1 MLEQLSQKVSVLAV
15 LSALTISQSFAN
27 ERPDTIENDDE
38 IIFTANRTAT
48 LASEVGSQSIVI
60 TEKEIQARQYHSATE
75 ALANQPG
82 LILSQNGVN
91 GPSSIFIR
99 GANSQNTLVL
109 VDGVPLGDPMGTG
122 RTVDFSMLGSLLDV
136 NRIEVLKGPQSALYG
151 SSAMGGVI
159 QIFTNNLNQPGT
171 KLRLMAGSKGTV
183 QASATTTGQVGDL
196 RYSLG
201 GLIENVKGID
211 TTTDSAA
218 KPRNDYDR
226 DRNKNRQLSGKL
238 NYLLTDELDLDFSF
252 TYNDRYSDYD
262 NFFNPTNFNDY
273 NKSKLFTG
281 RIALNGS
288 FLDDQW
294 TSTLAY
300 SLMKLDRDVYSGQDI
315 NRYDPNPNW
324 KPGDPVWQQTFPVK
338 IGEEVTKNRFYG
350 KTQTVNFDNELS
362 FYEDFKTRFGL
373 AYQKE
378 QGSGD
383 NRQKHSQNTKSIY
396 IEQDL
401 NFNDRFFN
409 TMGIRYDK
417 NSNFGSKTTY
427 RLTSRYNF
435 NEMFALKGSFGT
447 GFTTPSIYQIF
458 GDGQFV
464 NENFNLKAE
473 TSRGYD
479 FGFEVK
485 PTANS
490 TVSLSYFE
498 THYKNMINWS
508 NELSGY
514 NNLDRAKVKGIDVV
528 GSFEINEQLAVS
540 GSYTYLDAKE
550 KKGDGEYEKMT
561 RRPQHQVTANVT
573 YQPITNLTLN
583 ASAVYYGKRKDAT
596 YENPNITLK
605 SFTLIDISG
614 SYKINNTFEVD
625 AKIQN
630 LFNKDYEFAEG
641 YRERGRSAYIGVN
654 ISL

>member
-15 LSALTISQSFAN
+15 LSALSISQSFAN
-27 ERPDTIENDDE
+27 ERPETIENDDE

-82 LILSQNGVN
+82 LILSQNGIN

-183 QASATTTGQVGDL
+183 QASATTTGQVGNL

-211 TTTDSAA
+211 TTTDSSE
-218 KPRNDYDR
+218 KPHNDYDR

-238 NYLLTDELDLDFSF
+238 NYLLTNELDLDFAF

-262 NFFNPTNFNDY
+262 NFFNTTNFNDY

-281 RIALNGS
+281 RVALNGS
-288 FLDDQW
+288 FLEDQW

-300 SLMKLDRDVYSGQDI
+300 SLMKSDRDDYSGSSFSPMGKTHY
-315 NRYDPNPNW
+315 RY
-324 KPGDPVWQQTFPVK
+324 
-338 IGEEVTKNRFYG
+338 YG

-362 FYEDFKTRFGL
+362 FYDDFKTRFGL

-383 NRQKHSQNTKSIY
+383 DRQKHSQNTKSIY
-396 IEQDL
+396 VEQDL

-409 TMGIRYDK
+409 TVGIRYDK
-417 NSNFGSKTTY
+417 NSIFGSKTTY

-435 NEMFALKGSFGT
+435 NEMFAVKGSFGT
-447 GFTTPSIYQIF
+447 GFSAPNIYQLY
-458 GDGQFV
+458 GDYVG
-464 NENFNLKAE
+464 NTELKAE

-479 FGFEVK
+479 VGLEFK
-485 PTANS
+485 PTNS
-490 TVSLSYFE
+490 SLIGISYFH
-498 THYKNMINWS
+498 TSYKNMIDYF
-508 NELSGY
+508 EFPGTY
-514 NNLDRAKVKGIDVV
+514 TGEYRNLDRAKMKGFEVV
-528 GSFEINEQLAVS
+528 GSWELNDQLALS
-540 GSYTYLDAKE
+540 GSYTYLDAKQ
-550 KKGDGEYEKMT
+550 KDPGKSYERML
-561 RRPQHQVTANVT
+561 RRPKHQVTGNVT
-573 YQPITNLTLN
+573 YQPMTNLTLN
-583 ASAVYYGKRKDAT
+583 ASATYYSARKDVKDGK
-596 YENPNITLK
+596 EVMLG
-605 SFTLIDISG
+605 SFTIIDITG

-630 LFNKDYEFAEG
+630 VLNKDYEFAKG